1 MWHYL
6 ILGGGIKVKLK
17 KKCVA
22 KFLPRIRVVRVNS
35 DIEKLLNLQTKDAAL
50 SAIKGRLDAVPQ
62 EIESKRAEIR
72 AVEKNCDAAR
82 EKLRATQARRDEMRS
97 QRRALEEKIFKYKN
111 QLLEVKKNDDY
122 TAINAE
128 IERLSAKA
136 SEMEEEELLVMFEI
150 DSMRD
155 GIAELEKQAKG
166 RITAIE
172 EEISLIEAAKAGI
185 ERDFNAARDCVLQAR
200 EQVGAAFLAAYDK
213 LKASKTPFPIVAKV
227 ENSLCT
233 GCFLKVSGEQLDA
246 LKSAKGPVF
255 CEQCGRIIFL

>member
-1 MWHYL
+1 MAL
-6 ILGGGIKVKLK
+6 FDFGRRNQSKIE

-50 SAIKGRLDAVPQ
+50 SVIKGRLDAVPQ

-97 QRRALEEKIFKYKN
+97 QRRALEEKIFKYKK

-136 SEMEEEELLVMFEI
+136 SEMEEEELIVMFEI

-255 CEQCGRIIFL
+255 CEQCRRIIFL

>member
-1 MWHYL
+1 
-6 ILGGGIKVKLK
+6 
-17 KKCVA
+17 
-22 KFLPRIRVVRVNS
+22 
-35 DIEKLLNLQTKDAAL
+35 
-50 SAIKGRLDAVPQ
+50 
-62 EIESKRAEIR
+62 
-72 AVEKNCDAAR
+72 
-82 EKLRATQARRDEMRS
+82 MRS

>member
-1 MWHYL
+1 MPRIFIINFAYAAIVAL
-6 ILGGGIKVKLK
+6 FDFGRRNQSKIE

-72 AVEKNCDAAR
+72 AVEKDCDAAR

-136 SEMEEEELLVMFEI
+136 S
-150 DSMRD
+150 
-155 GIAELEKQAKG
+155 
-166 RITAIE
+166 
-172 EEISLIEAAKAGI
+172 
-185 ERDFNAARDCVLQAR
+185 
-200 EQVGAAFLAAYDK
+200 
-213 LKASKTPFPIVAKV
+213 
-227 ENSLCT
+227 
-233 GCFLKVSGEQLDA
+233 
-246 LKSAKGPVF
+246 
-255 CEQCGRIIFL
+255 

>member
-1 MWHYL
+1 MAL
-6 ILGGGIKVKLK
+6 FDFGRRNQSKIE

-50 SAIKGRLDAVPQ
+50 SAIKGRLDAIPQ

-72 AVEKNCDAAR
+72 AVEKNCEAAR

-172 EEISLIEAAKAGI
+172 EEISLIEAR
-185 ERDFNAARDCVLQAR
+185 ECVIQAR